1 MSVHPSDRNWH
12 QWSPEGSSNLS
23 TCGYLGGIIGNLVLW
38 PSHSHHADNGT
49 LCELTFTLAAAAALL
64 GIWRW
69 ISVGKKV
76 KKFSVFVLQRGPV
89 GPRGPPGPPGIGG
102 VPGVD
107 GIDVS
112 LLFGSS
118 FVLNFIPGLI
128 SSVNSETK
136 QQLMFSDN
144 NKALSVSL
152 SKSWY
157 SCIYAGLVDLFQK
170 NCPTEKE
177 KVDHLNLKCAIH
189 CALKVC
195 LFIWMLAC
203 YGLKKF
209 KTVF

>member
-1 MSVHPSDRNWH
+1 M
-12 QWSPEGSSNLS
+12 
-23 TCGYLGGIIGNLVLW
+23 
-38 PSHSHHADNGT
+38 
-49 LCELTFTLAAAAALL
+49 
-64 GIWRW
+64 
-69 ISVGKKV
+69 
-76 KKFSVFVLQRGPV
+76 FSVFVLQRGPV

-118 FVLNFIPGLI
+118 FCTEFY
-128 SSVNSETK
+128 SSETK